1 MAKQKTKARALLEN
15 HDALVQRRYVG
26 DMAASD
32 ELLDLATAIE
42 KAGLTERQAQV
53 IKLRYVDGWETDRL
67 VKSLG
72 IARQV
77 IQRAEDNGITKIE
90 AIFDGW
96 QAVEDRSPTQKY
108 FDTLIAIKTTK
119 EAA

>member
-1 MAKQKTKARALLEN
+1 MAKIKTKARALLEN

-53 IKLRYVDGWETDRL
+53 IKLRYVDDLSKTQAA
-67 VKSLG
+67 KNLG
-72 IARQV
+72 IAVPTLHEFERLA
-77 IQRAEDNGITKIE
+77 IDKIDSVYGRWE
-90 AIFDGW
+90 AR
-96 QAVEDRSPTQKY
+96 ENRSAAQKR
-108 FDTLIAIKTTK
+108 FELLLRELTLK
-119 EAA
+119 EAV

>member
-1 MAKQKTKARALLEN
+1 MAKAKTKARALLEN

-26 DMAASD
+26 DMAACD

-53 IKLRYVDGWETDRL
+53 IKLRYVDGWGVADMVRL
-67 VKSLG
+67 LG
-72 IARQV
+72 ISQQAISIAMRQA
-77 IQRAEDNGITKIE
+77 IAKIDAVYERWE
-90 AIFDGW
+90 AW
-96 QAVEDRSPTQKY
+96 ENRSPAQKR
-108 FDTLIAIKTTK
+108 FDTLIAMKMMK

>member
-1 MAKQKTKARALLEN
+1 MAKIKTKARALLEN

-26 DMAASD
+26 DTAASD
-32 ELLDLATAIE
+32 ELIDLATAIE

-53 IKLRYVDGWETDRL
+53 IKLRYVDGWEVLDMIRL
-67 VKSLG
+67 LEISQQAISLALKQA
-72 IARQV
+72 IA
-77 IQRAEDNGITKIE
+77 KIE
-90 AIFDGW
+90 AVFDGW
-96 QAVEDRSPTQKY
+96 QAVEDRSPAQKY

>member
-1 MAKQKTKARALLEN
+1 MAKIKTKARALLEN

-53 IKLRYVDGWETDRL
+53 IKLRYVDGWETDQL
-67 VKSLG
+67 VRRFGSTRQALEFVEKLA
-72 IARQV
+72 IAKL
-77 IQRAEDNGITKIE
+77 D
-90 AIFDGW
+90 AIFGRW
-96 QAVEDRSPTQKY
+96 ESLENRSITTKN
-108 FDTLIAIKTTK
+108 FELLLKLKTMK